1 MNLLNRIF
9 SFYVFSNIHVAVST
23 ACLVLLTLD
32 PYPIDP
38 FPTAVFIFFSTVLGY
53 NFIRVMERSRTHP
66 FLDNWTRSSARPLL
80 LVNVISLI
88 GLLIA
93 SFRLNIEGLL
103 LLIPFFLLTLFYV
116 YPGSKKF
123 KGLRSLPGLK
133 LFVIA
138 LVWSGVTVLF
148 PLVANYLPVGRG
160 EWIVFAQRFFLVLAI
175 TIPFDLRDLQFDDED
190 LATLPQALG
199 PRTSKLIALAGLVL
213 FALPFFFGSYYD
225 PGQRYAGLAIATVS
239 GLLVLKAGIY
249 QERYYSAFWVEAIPI
264 LWYLLIVLFP

>member
-23 ACLVLLTLD
+23 ACLVLLTLE
-32 PYPIDP
+32 PHPIDP
-38 FPTAVFIFFSTVLGY
+38 CPAALFVFCSTVLAY

-66 FLDNWTRSSARPLL
+66 FLDNWTRSSERPLL
-80 LVNVISLI
+80 LVNAVSLL
-88 GLLIA
+88 GLILA
-93 SFRLNIEGLL
+93 AQRLNSEGLL

-123 KGLRSLPGLK
+123 RGLRSLPGLK

-138 LVWSGVTVLF
+138 VVWSGVTVLF
-148 PLVANYLPVGRG
+148 PLVANFLPVGQG
-160 EWIVFAQRFFLVLAI
+160 EWIVFAQRFLLVLAI
-175 TIPFDLRDLQFDDED
+175 TIPFDLRDLQCDDED

-199 PRTSKLIALAGLVL
+199 PKTSKLIALGALAL
-213 FALPFFFGSYYD
+213 FALLFFTGSHFD
-225 PGQRYAGLAIATVS
+225 SRHRIAGLAIAVVS
-239 GLLVLKAGIY
+239 ALLVLKAGIY
-249 QERYYSAFWVEAIPI
+249 QERYYSAFWVEGIPI